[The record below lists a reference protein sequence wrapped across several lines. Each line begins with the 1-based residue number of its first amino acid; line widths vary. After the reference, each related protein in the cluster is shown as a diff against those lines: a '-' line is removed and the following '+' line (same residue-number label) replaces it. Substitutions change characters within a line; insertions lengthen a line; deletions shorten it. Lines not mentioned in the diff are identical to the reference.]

1 MRRVVDVQVGDVEHH
16 KSGSIDG
23 LSIEEHVG
31 DVFPSDG
38 DADDSFVPP

>member
-16 KSGSIDG
+16 KSGTRDG
-23 LSIEEHVG
+23 LSIGQHVG
-31 DVFPSDG
+31 DVFPSDV